1 MAKAKEIT
9 AGTDSRLKKRQSNSK
24 KTDAKIDRKP
34 AAKPAAKPVVK
45 KEKINRLGET
55 KKYFKSVYNEL
66 KKVHWPT
73 RREVL
78 IYTGVVLVSV
88 VIIGI
93 IIWLFDSL
101 LSRLLQFIL
110 R

>member
-1 MAKAKEIT
+1 MAKVKEIT
-9 AGTDSRLKKRQSNSK
+9 AGTESRFKKQPSK
-24 KTDAKIDRKP
+24 KAKDGKL
-34 AAKPAAKPVVK
+34 ALKPAAKPVAK
-45 KEKINRLGET
+45 KEKINRLEEA
-55 KKYFKSVYNEL
+55 KKYFKSVYSEL

-88 VIIGI
+88 AIIGI
-93 IIWLFDSL
+93 IIWIFDSL
-101 LSRLLQFIL
+101 LSWLLQFIL

>member
-1 MAKAKEIT
+1 MAKAKEMI
-9 AGTDSRLKKRQSNSK
+9 AGTDSRLEKQTK
-24 KTDAKIDRKP
+24 KTKDKKP
-34 AAKPAAKPVVK
+34 AARPAAKPVVK
-45 KEKINRLGET
+45 KEKINRLEEA

-78 IYTGVVLVSV
+78 VYTGVVLVSV

-93 IIWLFDSL
+93 IIWIFDSL

-110 R
+110 K

>member
-1 MAKAKEIT
+1 MAKAKEMI
-9 AGTDSRLKKRQSNSK
+9 AGTDSRPKKQDFK
-24 KTDAKIDRKP
+24 KAPAKEERKP
-34 AAKPAAKPVVK
+34 LAR
-45 KEKINRLGET
+45 KEKVNRLEEA
-55 KKYFKSVYNEL
+55 KKYFKSVYGEL

-93 IIWLFDSL
+93 IIWIFDSL
-101 LSRLLQFIL
+101 LSRLMQLIL
-110 R
+110 T

>member
-1 MAKAKEIT
+1 MWPTVAKAKEMI
-9 AGTDSRLKKRQSNSK
+9 AGTDSRLEKQ
-24 KTDAKIDRKP
+24 KTKDKKP
-34 AAKPAAKPVVK
+34 AARPAVKPVVK
-45 KEKINRLGET
+45 KEKINRLEEA
-55 KKYFKSVYNEL
+55 KKYFKSVYSEL

-78 IYTGVVLVSV
+78 VYTGVVLVSV

-93 IIWLFDSL
+93 IIWIFDSL

-110 R
+110 K

>member
-1 MAKAKEIT
+1 MAKAKEMI
-9 AGTDSRLKKRQSNSK
+9 AGTDSRFKKQHSK
-24 KTDAKIDRKP
+24 KAKDRKP
-34 AAKPAAKPVVK
+34 ALKPAAKPVAK
-45 KEKINRLGET
+45 KEKINRLEEA
-55 KKYFKSVYNEL
+55 KKYFKSVYYEL

-93 IIWLFDSL
+93 IIWIFDSL
-101 LSRLLQFIL
+101 LSRLLQLIL